1 MTRGR
6 LSTASFR
13 PCVLLKPST
22 RTFISCTRVWDSVH
36 HSSNCALGVASRTV
50 SPDGSL
56 NGSLHGLEI
65 GKTPPAVAKA
75 DNVRR
80 AAAAFL
86 LKAPFL
92 DVALLPPELV
102 GLRLTG
108 LLL

>member
-1 MTRGR
+1 M
-6 LSTASFR
+6 
-13 PCVLLKPST
+13 LKPST
-22 RTFISCTRVWDSVH
+22 RTLISCTRSWDSAH
-36 HSSNCALGVASRTV
+36 HSSNCGRDVASRTV

-65 GKTPPAVAKA
+65 GKTPPAVADKA
-75 DNVRR
+75 DNVRS

-102 GLRLTG
+102 GLRSTG

>member
-1 MTRGR
+1 M
-6 LSTASFR
+6 
-13 PCVLLKPST
+13 LKPST
-22 RTFISCTRVWDSVH
+22 RTLISRTRSWDSAH

-75 DNVRR
+75 DNVRS

-102 GLRLTG
+102 GLRSTG

>member
-1 MTRGR
+1 M
-6 LSTASFR
+6 
-13 PCVLLKPST
+13 
-22 RTFISCTRVWDSVH
+22 
-36 HSSNCALGVASRTV
+36 
-50 SPDGSL
+50 
-56 NGSLHGLEI
+56 SLHGLEI

-75 DNVRR
+75 DNVRS

>member
-1 MTRGR
+1 M
-6 LSTASFR
+6 
-13 PCVLLKPST
+13 LKPST
-22 RTFISCTRVWDSVH
+22 RTLISCTRVWDSVH

-80 AAAAFL
+80 AATAFL

-102 GLRLTG
+102 GLRSTG